1 MIKQGD
7 SMLHP
12 AETPQETRMSKFKL
26 MILVIFGL
34 TLAGCSTIEGMGQ
47 DVSDTARWTRNQL

>member
-1 MIKQGD
+1 
-7 SMLHP
+7 MLHP